1 MNTRSDGGPAGD
13 EPANPLDV
21 EVELR
26 RLAAELATEH
36 RRNRQAKVRYTAAR
50 AMYEDLRIAIAQMQ
64 SSKFWTLRQR
74 WFEAKARMGRS
85 NAGPAPHYDPPPME
99 PFDTVASTYDDFL
112 QRNAFRETD
121 RAWMTSAV
129 AAMRLQPRFS
139 IIVPTYNTPE
149 SYLRAM
155 LDSVLTQVYPY
166 WQLCIADDAST
177 QPHVRA
183 VLEEYRAKDQRV
195 TLTLREANGHISAA
209 SNSALETAT
218 GEFIALLDHDDVITP
233 DALFHEAL
241 RVNATPDVDMIY
253 SDEDKINDDGR
264 LSDPFFKPDW
274 SPDRFLCQMYTSHF
288 GVYRTS
294 LVREIGGFR
303 LGFEGS
309 QDYDL
314 VLRLTERTSR
324 VEHVPRVLYH
334 WRIHPASTTAG
345 MDTKPYAEIAAK
357 RAIAEA
363 LERRGEPGTVESI
376 ADLPGSYTIRYHL
389 REPALVSIVI
399 PTRDHGGDVDRCLR
413 TIFEKTEYPNLEV
426 ILIDNGSRDHGSLEV
441 FAAWERREPNRLR
454 VIPHDVEFNYSAI
467 NNFAVRAARG
477 PYVLFLNND
486 TEIITPDWLTRMMEQ
501 AQRPEIGG
509 VGAKLLYGDGRIQH
523 GGVVLGVGGL
533 GGHSHRFFAGDHFGY
548 YNVLRMTVNQS
559 AVTAACLLMRRSVFD
574 EVGGFDEDLRVAYND
589 VDLCLRIV
597 EKGYRIVYVGDAV
610 LYHYESQSRG
620 YDLTP
625 AQIERDAVEK
635 AYMERRWRFSTIR
648 DPYYN
653 PNLTLLREDFS
664 LAP

>member
-1 MNTRSDGGPAGD
+1 MNTAGD

-26 RLAAELATEH
+26 RVAAELATEH
-36 RRNRQAKVRYTAAR
+36 RRNRQAKARYSAAR
-50 AMYEDLRIAIAQMQ
+50 AVYEDMRIAVDQMQ

-74 WFEAKARMGRS
+74 WFAAKARLRPGS
-85 NAGPAPHYDPPPME
+85 LGAAPLYAPPPME
-99 PFDTVASTYDDFL
+99 PYDTVASTYDDFL

-121 RAWMTSAV
+121 RGWMTEAV
-129 AAMRLQPRFS
+129 TAMKLRPRFS

-149 SYLRAM
+149 PYLRAM
-155 LDSVLTQVYPY
+155 LDSVLTQVYPH
-166 WQLCIADDAST
+166 WQLCVADDAST
-177 QPHVRA
+177 QPHVRT
-183 VLEEYRAKDQRV
+183 VLEEYAARDGRV
-195 TLTLREANGHISAA
+195 TLVFRTQNGHISAA
-209 SNSALETAT
+209 SNSAIEAAT
-218 GEFIALLDHDDVITP
+218 GEFVALLDHDDVLTP
-233 DALFHEAL
+233 DALFHHAL
-241 RVNATPDVDMIY
+241 RVNAVPDVDMLY

-264 LSDPFFKPDW
+264 LTDPFFKPDW

-288 GVYRTS
+288 SAYRTS
-294 LVREIGGFR
+294 LVRDIGGFR

-314 VLRLTERTSR
+314 VLRLTERTTR

-357 RAIAEA
+357 RAIGEA
-363 LERRGEPGTVESI
+363 LERRNEPGTVESI
-376 ADLPGSYTIRYHL
+376 SDLPGSYAIRYAL
-389 REPALVSIVI
+389 REQALVSIVI
-399 PTRDHGGDVDRCLR
+399 PTRDHGADVDRCLR
-413 TIFEKTEYPNLEV
+413 SIFENTEYPNLEV
-426 ILIDNGSRDHGSLEV
+426 ILVDNGSRDHESLEV
-441 FAAWERREPNRLR
+441 FANWERREPNRLQ
-454 VIPHDVEFNYSAI
+454 VVPYDVEFNYSAI
-467 NNFAVRAARG
+467 NNYAVTKARG
-477 PYVLFLNND
+477 SYVLFLNND
-486 TEIITPDWLTRMMEQ
+486 TEIVTPDWLTRMMEQ
-501 AQRPEIGG
+501 AQRASVGG

-533 GGHSHRFFAGDHFGY
+533 AGHSHRFFPRDHFGY

-589 VDLCLRIV
+589 VDLCLRIL

-625 AQIERDAVEK
+625 SQIARDAVEK
-635 AYMERRWRFSTIR
+635 AYMERRWGFSTIR